1 MEMEL
6 VGQSRVLH
14 VRWGKENF
22 SIELSATSTLWDLKQ
37 RLLERTRVL
46 PDRQKILGL
55 AARPS
60 LLSDSVV
67 LQDVCNKAEHN
78 IVLIGTPE
86 EQLCDF
92 YRAASAP
99 EVVND
104 LEEDDVRGKK
114 VVFFEKSM
122 EFLERKVMHLQ
133 ISLLSDLRPQKRLLV
148 LDLDNTLMHNSYAN
162 SVQDAVRP
170 GVHELL
176 SAVYPFYDI
185 CIWSQTSWRWLEAKI
200 TEMGLL
206 FCPQYAISFVLDRLA
221 MTTVTVR
228 KKQQVKKHS
237 VKPLELVWRKFP
249 DHFSPK
255 NTIHVDDLS
264 KNFVLNPENGLKI
277 SPYTTRDPNDRELFV
292 LANYLVLI
300 AQREADFSKVN
311 HKKWKRYERKHRKE
325 PDNNSN
331 SNDMFQSLS

>member
-1 MEMEL
+1 L
-6 VGQSRVLH
+6 Q
-14 VRWGKENF
+14 
-22 SIELSATSTLWDLKQ
+22 ATSSLWDLKQ

-176 SAVYPFYDI
+176 SAAYPFYDI

-228 KKQQVKKHS
+228 KKQQVYERSTVFVQLLELTRHKVKKHS

-325 PDNNSN
+325 PDNNNNNNSSN